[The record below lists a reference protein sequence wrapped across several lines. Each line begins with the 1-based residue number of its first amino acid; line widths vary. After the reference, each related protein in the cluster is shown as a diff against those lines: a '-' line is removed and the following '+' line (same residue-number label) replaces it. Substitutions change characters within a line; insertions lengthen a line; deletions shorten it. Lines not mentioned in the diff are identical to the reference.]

1 MKKLEI
7 RARVVILLAALA
19 LVAVT
24 VPTKYNQGFSQNDVY
39 AMSEP
44 FSSAPLITYSSI

>member
-7 RARVVILLAALA
+7 RALVVILLATLA
-19 LVAVT
+19 LIAAT

-39 AMSEP
+39 AMPEP
-44 FSSAPLITYSSI
+44 FSSAPLITY